1 METKKE
7 YYCIYIQ
14 ELDDEPEPYDIKY
27 NKPDA
32 IQCKELLAWE
42 LKDKG
47 LKRKVFIKQIS
58 ENLAKIYLD

>member
-32 IQCKELLAWE
+32 IQ
-42 LKDKG
+42 
-47 LKRKVFIKQIS
+47 
-58 ENLAKIYLD
+58 